1 MIASYFK
8 IIRPINLLIM
18 ALTMYFLRY
27 FYFKTALDIFNIEL
41 VASDWQYG
49 CLVISVLLSAA
60 SGYVINDFYDYKA
73 DIINRPESVVAF
85 RLFTRKQLVN
95 LYLILVILSLCGAW
109 LAVHGSVLPLI
120 VTVIF
125 NSLLFLYSSNLKA
138 MPFLSNVI
146 VSAIIAFIPAYALL
160 YDIPST
166 LFQVDEASY
175 EHLSKEILEEKFN
188 RFIFFFMEMAFFIN
202 LSREIIKDIID
213 IKGDKQLTI
222 KTIPMIYG
230 VDGTRVFVVIL
241 LLTTGGLILIHP
253 ALSNM
258 TYSFFFFLVTII
270 PCILAASY
278 SLWHSNFKKS
288 SVFLKLAMFI
298 ALMYL
303 PIFHFILGHHDA

>member
-1 MIASYFK
+1 MISSYFK
-8 IIRPINLLIM
+8 IIRPVNLLIM

-27 FYFKTALDIFNIEL
+27 FYFKTALDIFNIDL
-41 VASDWQYG
+41 IASDWQYS
-49 CLVISVLLSAA
+49 CLVLSVLLAAA
-60 SGYVINDFYDYKA
+60 SGYVINDIYDYKA
-73 DIINRPESVVAF
+73 DIVNKPESVVTF
-85 RLFTRKQLVN
+85 KLFSRKQLVI
-95 LYLILVILSLCGAW
+95 LYIILVILSLLGAW
-109 LAVHGSVLPLI
+109 FATHTSLLPII

-125 NSLLFLYSSNLKA
+125 NSLLFLYSSTLKA
-138 MPFLSNVI
+138 MPFVSNVI

-166 LFQVDEASY
+166 LYHVDVDSY

-213 IKGDKQLTI
+213 IKGDKELNI

-230 VDGTRVFVVIL
+230 VDGTRVFVAIL

-258 TYSFFFFLVTII
+258 PYSFIFFLTTVI
-270 PCILAASY
+270 PCILSAAY
-278 SLWHSNFKKS
+278 LLWNSKFKKS
-288 SVFLKLAMFI
+288 SVSLKLAMFI

-303 PIFHFILGHHDA
+303 PLFHFILGHHDA